1 MPNRPDDHDDD
12 AAERAALAARVD
24 ALTERV
30 AALEAAADAP
40 ARTGPADSPAAGR
53 DEQMFW
59 ALEGLKQHYGIGS
72 LLYTGALQLPQGT
85 PIEWQLAA
93 DADELLAEDWAPFA
107 EHLAALGHPVR
118 LSLLREI
125 LRGTDTAAE
134 LGALEGMGTSGQVY
148 HHLRQLVAAGWLRT
162 VGRGHYEVPA
172 MRVVPL
178 LVVLFAARS

>member
-1 MPNRPDDHDDD
+1 M
-12 AAERAALAARVD
+12 
-24 ALTERV
+24 
-30 AALEAAADAP
+30 
-40 ARTGPADSPAAGR
+40 RTGPAEPPVAGR
-53 DEQMFW
+53 DDELFW
-59 ALEGLKQHYGIGS
+59 ALEGLKEHFGIGS

-85 PIEWQLAA
+85 PVEWQLAA

-134 LGALEGMGTSGQVY
+134 LGALDGMGTSGQVY
-148 HHLRQLVAAGWLRT
+148 HHLRQLVATGWLRT

-178 LVVLFAARS
+178 LVVLFAARP

>member
-1 MPNRPDDHDDD
+1 M
-12 AAERAALAARVD
+12 LARLD

-30 AALEAAADAP
+30 AALEAAAAEPPTGSADRFVPSSDAE
-40 ARTGPADSPAAGR
+40 T
-53 DEQMFW
+53 FW
-59 ALEGLKQHYGIGS
+59 ALEGLKEHYGIGA
-72 LLYTGALQLPQGT
+72 LLYTGALRLPEGT
-85 PIEWQLAA
+85 PVEWQLAA
-93 DADELLAEDWAPFA
+93 DADALLAEDWAPFA
-107 EHLAALGHPVR
+107 EHLGALGHPVR

-134 LGALEGMGTSGQVY
+134 LGALEGMGTSGQIY

-178 LVVLFAARS
+178 LTVLFAARP